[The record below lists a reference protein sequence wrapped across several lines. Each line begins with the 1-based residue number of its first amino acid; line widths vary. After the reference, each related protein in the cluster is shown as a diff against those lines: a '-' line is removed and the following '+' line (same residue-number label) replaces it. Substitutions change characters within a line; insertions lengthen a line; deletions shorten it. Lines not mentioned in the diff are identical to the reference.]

1 MLFRTITCL
10 CHQVD
15 VVGDMVVISVSLS
28 SKELKEFDE
37 ISKELG
43 FSSRSDAVR
52 SALAK
57 FISSNRL
64 VLGAEG
70 EGHYFVSISYQEK
83 KKHQVTEIIHKYS
96 DVIKSSLHTHFDDKC
111 VEQII
116 IVGDYG
122 KVKSFTEELSSQKD
136 VRYCICIL

>member
-1 MLFRTITCL
+1 
-10 CHQVD
+10 
-15 VVGDMVVISVSLS
+15 MVVISVSLS

-57 FISSNRL
+57 FISANRL
-64 VLGAEG
+64 VLGSEG
-70 EGHYFVSISYQEK
+70 EGHYLVSLSYEEK

-96 DVIKSSLHTHFDDKC
+96 DVIRSSLHTHFDERC

-116 IVGDYG
+116 IIGEYE
-122 KVKSFTEELSSQKD
+122 KVRSFTEELSAVKD
-136 VRYCICIL
+136 IRHCICVL

>member
-1 MLFRTITCL
+1 
-10 CHQVD
+10 
-15 VVGDMVVISVSLS
+15 MVVISVSLS

-57 FISSNRL
+57 FISANRL
-64 VLGAEG
+64 VLGSEG
-70 EGHYFVSISYQEK
+70 EGHYLVSISYEEK

-96 DVIKSSLHTHFDDKC
+96 DVIRSSLHTHFDERC
-111 VEQII
+111 VEQTII
-116 IVGDYG
+116 IGEYE
-122 KVKSFTEELSSQKD
+122 KVRSFTEELSALKD

>member
-1 MLFRTITCL
+1 
-10 CHQVD
+10 
-15 VVGDMVVISVSLS
+15 MVVISVSLS

-37 ISKELG
+37 ISKKLG

-57 FISSNRL
+57 FISANRL
-64 VLGAEG
+64 VLGSEG
-70 EGHYFVSISYQEK
+70 KGHYLVSISYEEK

-96 DVIKSSLHTHFDDKC
+96 DVIRSSLHTHFDKRC

-116 IVGDYG
+116 IIGEYE
-122 KVKSFTEELSSQKD
+122 KVRSFTEELLALKD

>member
-1 MLFRTITCL
+1 
-10 CHQVD
+10 
-15 VVGDMVVISVSLS
+15 MVVISVSLS

-57 FISSNRL
+57 FISANRL
-64 VLGAEG
+64 VLGSEG
-70 EGHYFVSISYQEK
+70 EGHYLVSISYDEK

-96 DVIKSSLHTHFDDKC
+96 DVIRSSLHTHFDERC
-111 VEQII
+111 VEQTII
-116 IVGDYG
+116 IGEYE
-122 KVKSFTEELSSQKD
+122 KVRSFTEELSALKD

>member
-1 MLFRTITCL
+1 
-10 CHQVD
+10 
-15 VVGDMVVISVSLS
+15 MVVISVSLS

-57 FISSNRL
+57 FISANRL
-64 VLGAEG
+64 VLGSEG
-70 EGHYFVSISYQEK
+70 EGHYLVSISYEEK

-96 DVIKSSLHTHFDDKC
+96 DVIRSSLHTHFGERC
-111 VEQII
+111 VEQTII
-116 IVGDYG
+116 IGEYE
-122 KVKSFTEELSSQKD
+122 KVRSFTEELSALKD

>member
-1 MLFRTITCL
+1 
-10 CHQVD
+10 
-15 VVGDMVVISVSLS
+15 MVVISVSLS

-57 FISSNRL
+57 FISANRL
-64 VLGAEG
+64 VLGSEG
-70 EGHYFVSISYQEK
+70 EGHYLVSISYEAK

-96 DVIKSSLHTHFDDKC
+96 DVIRSSLHTHFDERC
-111 VEQII
+111 VEQTII
-116 IVGDYG
+116 IGEYE
-122 KVKSFTEELSSQKD
+122 KVRSFTEELSALKD

>member
-1 MLFRTITCL
+1 
-10 CHQVD
+10 
-15 VVGDMVVISVSLS
+15 MVVISVSLS

-57 FISSNRL
+57 FISANRL

-83 KKHQVTEIIHKYS
+83 KKHQVTEIIHEYS
-96 DVIKSSLHTHFDDKC
+96 DVIKSSLHTHFNERC

-116 IVGDYG
+116 IIGNHE
-122 KVKSFTEELSSQKD
+122 KVMSFTEELSSLKD
-136 VRYCICIL
+136 VRYYICTL

>member
-1 MLFRTITCL
+1 
-10 CHQVD
+10 
-15 VVGDMVVISVSLS
+15 MVVISVSLS

-37 ISKELG
+37 ISKKLG

-57 FISSNRL
+57 FISANRL
-64 VLGAEG
+64 VLGSEG
-70 EGHYFVSISYQEK
+70 EGHYLVSISYEEK

-96 DVIKSSLHTHFDDKC
+96 DVIRSSLHTHFDERC
-111 VEQII
+111 VEQTII
-116 IVGDYG
+116 IGEYE
-122 KVKSFTEELSSQKD
+122 KVRSFTEELSALKD